1 MLLMAKLMRSKKFQG
16 LSDADI
22 LKRYKTKP
30 EAEALHFL
38 IVEIDERGL
47 REQADSQAKQGNKKS
62 RHSIF
67 YYLLYLCRYGQH
79 FIRDNQS
86 SSVGGYHGLSTDTF
100 SNNDLRRLD

>member
-1 MLLMAKLMRSKKFQG
+1 MAKLMRSKKFQG

-67 YYLLYLCRYGQH
+67 YYLLYRWQLCFLGVSVRVYS
-79 FIRDNQS
+79 RDAS
-86 SSVGGYHGLSTDTF
+86 L
-100 SNNDLRRLD
+100 